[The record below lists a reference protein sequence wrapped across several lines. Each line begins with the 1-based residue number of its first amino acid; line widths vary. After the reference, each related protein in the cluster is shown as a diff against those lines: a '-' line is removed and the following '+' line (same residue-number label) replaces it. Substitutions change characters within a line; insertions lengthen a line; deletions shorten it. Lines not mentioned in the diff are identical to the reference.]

1 MERGE
6 YSGLQRPYEDNN
18 LFMVSEF
25 KIISGEQRIT
35 DSTNE
40 FGENSMFND
49 ENVYSQRSTK
59 IQETL
64 HNIEQVIENHYR
76 RTMELDSKY
85 NSNGIIITADQTVVI
100 AAAGRIPY
108 PYNSVNMT
116 TQDGEDDGNY
126 DESPIKYQLQS
137 NFKQQNNEL

>member
-1 MERGE
+1 MMERGE

-18 LFMVSEF
+18 VFMVSEF

-59 IQETL
+59 I
-64 HNIEQVIENHYR
+64 
-76 RTMELDSKY
+76 
-85 NSNGIIITADQTVVI
+85 
-100 AAAGRIPY
+100 
-108 PYNSVNMT
+108 
-116 TQDGEDDGNY
+116 
-126 DESPIKYQLQS
+126 
-137 NFKQQNNEL
+137 